1 MYRQTQQMEE
11 TPAIDLYLSW
21 SGSMPQTIVPI
32 DGEGS
37 SRRYLRLDGP
47 KGAAIACIG
56 SDIKEN
62 EAFIYIDGFFRANG
76 LPVPELYAVAPD
88 NSAYLQQDLGNTS
101 LYSLISSSAPTL
113 SSLLH
118 KTLAALPRFQLS
130 ACNGFDFNECYP
142 RREFDFRS
150 VMWDLNYFK
159 YCFLKPSG
167 LEIDENSLEDEF
179 RDIASKLSAKSSDGL
194 MLRDFQSRNV
204 MIFDEQPYFIDFQG
218 ARKGP
223 ALYDVASFLWQARA
237 GFSPTLRDELAE
249 TYHKSWIDCDGKP
262 FDDFHRDLR
271 RYALLR
277 TIQVLGAY
285 GFRGLI
291 QNKAKFVTSIP
302 AAISSLTALSALFCD
317 EWPYLHECA
326 CRLTSTAIGHTAKC
340 ETTGRLRIKVYSFS
354 YKKGIPEDYTGN
366 GGGFVF
372 DCRGLNNPGRYDQ
385 YKPLI
390 GLDTEVIEFLESK
403 SDIRQFMDNCFG
415 LVDITVSDYLRRG
428 FTSLTVCFGCT
439 GGRHRSVY
447 GAQHMAEHLATK
459 FPVDVELIHR
469 ERGIKRMITG
479 I

>member
-1 MYRQTQQMEE
+1 MEE
-11 TPAIDLYLSW
+11 SSAIDLYLSW
-21 SGSMPQTIVPI
+21 SGSMPQTIIPI

-37 SRRYLRLDGP
+37 CRRYLRLNGP

-62 EAFIYIDGFFRANG
+62 EAFIRLDVFFHANG
-76 LPVPELYAVAPD
+76 LTVPALYAVAPD
-88 NSAYLQQDLGNTS
+88 RSAYLQQDLGNTS
-101 LYSLISSSAPTL
+101 LFSLISTSAPEL
-113 SSLLH
+113 SSQLDM
-118 KTLAALPRFQLS
+118 TLAALPRFQLS
-130 ACNGFDFNECYP
+130 ARNGFDFDACYP

-167 LEIDENSLEDEF
+167 LEIDENRLEDELS
-179 RDIASKLSAKSSDGL
+179 DIASKLSVKPTDGL

-204 MIFDEQPYFIDFQG
+204 MIFEERPYFIDFQG

-237 GFSPTLRDELAE
+237 GFSPALRDELAE
-249 TYHKSWIDCDGKP
+249 SYHKSWIDCGGKP
-262 FDDFHRDLR
+262 FDDFRRDLH

-291 QNKAKFVTSIP
+291 QHKAKFVSSIP
-302 AAISSLTALSALFCD
+302 AALSSLSELSALFSD

-326 CRLTSTAIGHTAKC
+326 CRLASSIIGQMVKAKS
-340 ETTGRLRIKVYSFS
+340 TGRLKVKVYSFS

-385 YKPLI
+385 YKPLT

-403 SDIRQFMDNCFG
+403 SDIRQFMDNCFR
-415 LVDITVSDYLRRG
+415 LVDITVEDYISRG

-447 GAQHMAEHLATK
+447 GAQHMAEHLAAK
-459 FPVDVELIHR
+459 YPVDIELIHR
-469 ERGIKRMITG
+469 ERSIKRMISG